1 MWIAIRFP
9 LLPLEVFLRG
19 SSTPE
24 PFSVEE
30 HHCVLNCDRKAAAR
44 GVRAGMPTSAAL
56 ALAPNLRVMPRD
68 LTGETEALLGVAAW
82 AGQFTPGVA
91 LEFPSAVLL
100 ETAGSMKLFHGPEA
114 LVESLRRGIA
124 DLGYSAVMAGAPT
137 PRAASWLAFAGEQK
151 FIGSATELEPVLAM
165 LPTEV
170 LSDSDEIRESLEA
183 LGIRTLGELRA
194 LPREGVARRFGQALL
209 NDLDRAL
216 GRLPDPRNFFVPP
229 EKFRA
234 GIELPTEV
242 TQAEA
247 LAFAARRLIVQLAGF
262 LAARSGG
269 VQRFALKLAHRDA
282 SPTEIAV
289 GLVAPSRDAEH
300 FTLLLRERLGSLALR
315 KPACSIAL
323 ETDEVVPL
331 PDPNRPLLLE
341 EGRLAGRWEPLVE
354 RLRARL
360 GADSVHGLACRAEHR
375 PERAVAVAEPGASQA
390 KPDFGERP
398 FWLLESPKPLRE
410 VGGVPQHEGPLEF
423 IAGPERIES
432 GWWDDGDVFRDYF
445 IARARDQSLVWIFC
459 DRGREGG
466 WYLHGIFA

>member
-1 MWIAIRFP
+1 
-9 LLPLEVFLRG
+9 
-19 SSTPE
+19 
-24 PFSVEE
+24 
-30 HHCVLNCDRKAAAR
+30 
-44 GVRAGMPTSAAL
+44 
-56 ALAPNLRVMPRD
+56 MPRD
-68 LTGETEALLGVAAW
+68 PTGETEALLGVAAW

-137 PRAASWLAFAGEQK
+137 PRAASWLALAGEQK
-151 FIGSATELEPVLAM
+151 FINSVTELEPVLAA
-165 LPTEV
+165 LPAEV
-170 LSDSDEIRESLEA
+170 LSSNDEIRESLKA
-183 LGIRTLGELRA
+183 VGIRTLGELRA
-194 LPREGVARRFGQALL
+194 LPREGLARRFGQLL
-209 NDLDRAL
+209 LDDLDRAS

-234 GIELPTEV
+234 GIELPAEV

-282 SPTEIAV
+282 SPTEITV

-315 KPACSIAL
+315 EPARSIAL

-331 PDPNRPLLLE
+331 PGPNRPLLLE
-341 EGRLAGRWEPLVE
+341 EGRPAGRWEPLVE

-390 KPDFGERP
+390 KPDFRERP

-410 VGGVPQHEGPLEF
+410 VGGVPHHEGPLEF

-432 GWWDDGDVFRDYF
+432 GWWDGGDVFRDYF
-445 IARARDQSLVWIFC
+445 IARAQDQSLVWIFC
-459 DRGREGG
+459 DRGLEGG